1 MIEESAPWT
10 LYKEGQM
17 DRLAV
22 VLYQL
27 VEIIRMATIMLSPV
41 LVETGAKVMAQLGM
55 DSEYFSY
62 EKLTF
67 GAIDKSFKVNKGAPL
82 FPRIEIKDVEA
93 EDKPKKEEKKDKN
106 KEKKSIDKNV
116 DGSDSKDNLI
126 SIDDFA
132 KCQFKVGKVLEAEKV
147 EGADKLLKL
156 SVKVGADEVRTV
168 VAGIALYYKA
178 EELIN
183 KKVIVVYNLKPAKL
197 RGIESHGMLLAAKG
211 ESDLRL
217 LTVDGDLEEGAVVS

>member
-1 MIEESAPWT
+1 
-10 LYKEGQM
+10 M

-27 VEIIRMATIMLSPV
+27 VEIIRMSTIMLSPV
-41 LVETGAKVMAQLGM
+41 LVETGAKVMAQLGIE
-55 DSEYFSY
+55 SEYFTN
-62 EKLTF
+62 EKLIF

-82 FPRIEIKDVEA
+82 FPRIEIKEEVVA
-93 EDKPKKEEKKDKN
+93 ADKPKNEEKKAKKVEKINDKN
-106 KEKKSIDKNV
+106 ID
-116 DGSDSKDNLI
+116 GDNLI

-132 KCQFKVGKVLEAEKV
+132 KCQFKVGRVLEAEKV

-156 SVKVGADEVRTV
+156 SVKVGVDEVRTV
-168 VAGIALYYKA
+168 VAGIALFYKA
-178 EELIN
+178 EDLIN

-211 ESDLRL
+211 ENDLRL